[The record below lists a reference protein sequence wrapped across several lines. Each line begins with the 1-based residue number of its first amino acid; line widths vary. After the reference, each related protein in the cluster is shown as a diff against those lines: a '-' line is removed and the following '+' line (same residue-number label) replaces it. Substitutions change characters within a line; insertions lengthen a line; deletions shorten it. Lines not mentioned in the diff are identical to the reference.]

1 MTASLLA
8 AVDLGSNS
16 FRLEI
21 GRVES
26 NRVVPID
33 TWKETLRFGAGV
45 DAEGYLDAESCA
57 RAIAALARFGERL
70 RGFRPEQVRA
80 VGTNALRVARNA
92 AEFLPLAERALG
104 FPIEIVAGREEA
116 RLIYAG
122 VSHTLPDSG
131 DPRLIVDIGGGSTEF
146 ILGRGFEPELMES
159 VPIGCVGHSFRH
171 FPEGRFSAK
180 AFSRADLAARS
191 LIEGVVDEF
200 SSHRW
205 QAAFGSS
212 GTARALAEIL
222 EKNAWSDEGITR
234 PGLTALRQFLIQAGD
249 LKSLLASG
257 LLALKTERAPVL
269 AGGLVIMEVLMD
281 ELGIGQILPAGG
293 AMRLGVLY
301 DLLGR
306 SEHSDLRETTVRRVN
321 QRYGVDAAQARR
333 VSEFATALLTQLEPR
348 TGEHTHQR
356 LRWAAS
362 WHEIGR
368 AIAHDDYHKH
378 GSYVLEH
385 ADLPGFSTGEQRV
398 IGQLVLG
405 QRGSLKKVRGLVD
418 DQRWRGALC
427 ALRLAVIFAH
437 ARRELALPP
446 LSLRGGKGLR
456 LSLPAT
462 WLEEH
467 PLTAYLLEGEAA
479 SWRGEGV
486 DFRLDGAAA

>member
-1 MTASLLA
+1 MTTRLLA

-21 GRVES
+21 GRVEG

-45 DAEGYLDAESCA
+45 DAQGYLSAESCA
-57 RAIAALARFGERL
+57 QAIATLARFGERL
-70 RGFRPEQVRA
+70 RGFGPDQVRA

-122 VSHTLPDSG
+122 VSHTLPNSK
-131 DPRLIVDIGGGSTEF
+131 DPRLVVDIGGGSTEF
-146 ILGRGFEPELMES
+146 ILGRQFEPELMES
-159 VPIGCVGHSFRH
+159 VPVGCVGHSLRH
-171 FPEGRFSAK
+171 FPDGRFTAK
-180 AFSRADLAARS
+180 AFLRAELAARS
-191 LIEGVVDEF
+191 VIEGVVDEF
-200 SSHRW
+200 SRRRW
-205 QAAFGSS
+205 QEAFGSS
-212 GTARALAEIL
+212 GTARALAELL
-222 EKNAWSDEGITR
+222 EKNAWSEEGITR
-234 PGLTALRQFLIQAGD
+234 SGLADLRQFMIRHGD
-249 LKSLLASG
+249 VRSLLSSG
-257 LLALKTERAPVL
+257 LQALKTERAPVL
-269 AGGLVIMEVLMD
+269 AGGLAIMAALMD
-281 ELGIGQILPAGG
+281 ELKIERILPAGG

-306 SEHSDLRETTVRRVN
+306 FEHSDLRETTVNRIN
-321 QRYGVDAAQARR
+321 ERYGVDAAQARR
-333 VSEFATALLTQLEPR
+333 VSELATFFLAPFEPR
-348 TGEHTHQR
+348 ASEHTRQL

-405 QRGSLKKVRGLVD
+405 QRGNLKKVRGLID
-418 DQRWRGALC
+418 EPRWRGPLS

-437 ARRELALPP
+437 ARRDIDSPPVTLRAGRGLRLALPE
-446 LSLRGGKGLR
+446 
-456 LSLPAT
+456 A

-479 SWRGEGV
+479 SWRAEGV
-486 DFRLDGAAA
+486 DFRVESATS